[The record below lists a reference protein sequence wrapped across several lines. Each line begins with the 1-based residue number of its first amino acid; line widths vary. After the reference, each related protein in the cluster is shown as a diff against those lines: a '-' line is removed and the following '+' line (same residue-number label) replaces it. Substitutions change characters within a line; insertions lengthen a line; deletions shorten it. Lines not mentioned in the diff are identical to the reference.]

1 MEIYN
6 TPSIYKNGLS
16 EDDLNKL
23 VTLSNGIDFDI
34 IGKLSSY
41 VQDIPLSRLY
51 VKYNPI
57 IGLINING
65 FFNLKTPAPGGSN
78 IKLYDFNTDLPIF
91 TIGGNN
97 RGFIHAD
104 STCICNSLGNYKNA
118 IIKYRPCQTS
128 TYNYGIYAEA
138 SDQIDIIMSI
148 NDTIFINPE
157 ILKEFNEY
165 VKEHIT

>member
-1 MEIYN
+1 MDIYKN
-6 TPSIYKNGLS
+6 PSIYKNGLS

-41 VQDIPLSRLY
+41 VQDIPQSRLY

-65 FFNLKTPAPGGSN
+65 FFNLVTPASGGSS

-91 TIGGNN
+91 TIGGIN

-104 STCICNSLGNYKNA
+104 SSCICQSLGNYKNA
-118 IIKYRPCQTS
+118 IIKYRPCQTG
-128 TYNYGIYAEA
+128 TYKREPPRNNARRPNDLPTAGFCRGQNKIVPGLTLRYG
-138 SDQIDIIMSI
+138 
-148 NDTIFINPE
+148 
-157 ILKEFNEY
+157 
-165 VKEHIT
+165 